1 MRIKNVFIAALAFVL
16 LLFPNHGSASVKTIA
31 AVLSSDQPRYR
42 EAHRAF
48 VKSLEARG
56 YGRGKTEIILQSPN
70 PDAVSWSNTIRKFN
84 AYKPDLI
91 MAYGAGASLVALQE
105 TDNIPVVSAD
115 IYALEKVAKGVCG
128 VSSRVPMMTL
138 VKSMQMIHPYRTIGV
153 IYTNREVGSRRQA
166 DDIRKAASQFGA
178 KTIESNVTSEKS
190 LDSAISYLI
199 SKTDV
204 IVITEGSIACRYFER
219 IISRATARS
228 IPVFSTMP
236 DAAEKGALLSLEIS
250 PQEQGQLAAEIAV
263 RILEGAN
270 PANLSLLTPH
280 RVDLV
285 VNMRAAHAMK
295 INLPFQLFGSVTRVI
310 K

>member
-1 MRIKNVFIAALAFVL
+1 MKIKVLIIAVMACMLAA
-16 LLFPNHGSASVKTIA
+16 FPNHGKAGARTIA

-56 YGRGKTEIILQSPN
+56 YGNGRTEIVLQAPN
-70 PDAVSWSNTIRKFN
+70 PDLLSWTNTIRKFN

-91 MAYGAGASLVALQE
+91 LAYGAGASSVAMKE
-105 TDNIPVVSAD
+105 ADNIPVVSAD
-115 IYALEKVAKGVCG
+115 VYALEATAKGVCG

-138 VKSMQMIHPYRTIGV
+138 VKTMQMIHPYSTIGV
-153 IYTNREVGSRRQA
+153 LYTARELGSYRQA
-166 DDIRKAASQFGA
+166 EDLRKAAVQFGA
-178 KTIESNVTSEKS
+178 KTMDMNVTSEKS
-190 LDSAISYLI
+190 LESALSALLA
-199 SKTDV
+199 KADV
-204 IVITEGSIACRYFER
+204 IVVTESSIASRYFER

-228 IPVFSTMP
+228 IPIVSTMP
-236 DAAEKGALLSLEIS
+236 DAADKGALMSLEIS
-250 PQEQGQLAAEIAV
+250 PQEQGQLAAEMAV

-270 PANLSLLTPH
+270 PANLPLLTPR

-285 VNMRAAHAMK
+285 VNMRSAHAMK
-295 INLPFQLFGSVTRVI
+295 IALPFQLLGSVTRVI